1 MPQTSELYSTRTMK
15 PMSSM
20 ELLAW
25 VAERERTY
33 QETLAVWSS
42 HCPRL
47 AIWEDTL
54 LDGLVRVE
62 RSPSSR
68 TSRVALTDRGRAA
81 LRETR
86 G

>member
-1 MPQTSELYSTRTMK
+1 MST
-15 PMSSM
+15 M

-33 QETLAVWSS
+33 DETLAVWSS

-54 LDGLVRVE
+54 LDGLIRVE
-62 RSPSSR
+62 RSPSSYA
-68 TSRVALTDRGRAA
+68 SVVALTERGRAA
-81 LRETR
+81 LN
-86 G
+86 GAPD

>member
-1 MPQTSELYSTRTMK
+1 MST
-15 PMSSM
+15 M
-20 ELLAW
+20 ELLEW

-33 QETLAVWSS
+33 DETLAVWSS

-68 TSRVALTDRGRAA
+68 TSIVALTDRGRAA
-81 LRETR
+81 LHVERD
-86 G
+86 